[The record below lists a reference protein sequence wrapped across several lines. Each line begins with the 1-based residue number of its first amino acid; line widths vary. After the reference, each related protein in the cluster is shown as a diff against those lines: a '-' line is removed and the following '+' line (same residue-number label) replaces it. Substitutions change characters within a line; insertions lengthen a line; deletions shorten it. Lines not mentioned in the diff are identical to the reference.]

1 MGEDYGLESL
11 PEDFNMADN
20 ATEIVD
26 DGAAAVD
33 DEVNSQQT
41 EISNENDG
49 EYNTIDTEDATAA
62 ANGGVE
68 DVTKTQAFS
77 RRLKE
82 YGDKRVNDVYAGF
95 GWTNPYTG
103 EPIKTEADY
112 QNYRSMQE
120 AFERGQDPKLVSEVN
135 MLRQQLDEYKLRDM
149 DSQLLNDAQEQEFYK
164 TVREDCI
171 NLVNYAKTR
180 GVNISLMDAYNTV
193 KARNF
198 NTYMANTQK
207 KAEANVVQK
216 INAVNQ
222 GAVGSL
228 STPETPKV
236 KTVDEMSLTDISNI
250 AERVLKGEKIKL

>member
-11 PEDFNMADN
+11 PEDFNLADN
-20 ATEIVD
+20 ATETVD
-26 DGAAAVD
+26 DDAAAVD
-33 DEVNSQQT
+33 DNLNTPETETLEENSG
-41 EISNENDG
+41 D
-49 EYNTIDTEDATAA
+49 NTIDTEDATAA
-62 ANGGVE
+62 ANGVVE
-68 DVTKTQAFS
+68 DITRTQAFS

-149 DSQLLNDAQEQEFYK
+149 DSQLLNDAQEQGFYK

-180 GVNISLMDAYNTV
+180 GVNISLMDAYNTI

-198 NTYMANTQK
+198 NTYMANAQK

-236 KTVDEMSLTDISNI
+236 KTVEEMSLTDISNI